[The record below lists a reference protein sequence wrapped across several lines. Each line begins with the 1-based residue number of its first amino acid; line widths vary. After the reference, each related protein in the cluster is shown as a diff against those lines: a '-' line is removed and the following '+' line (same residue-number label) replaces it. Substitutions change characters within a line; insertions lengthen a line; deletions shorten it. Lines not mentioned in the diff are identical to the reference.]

1 VRPVE
6 VQWRLFS
13 LEEVNKGENT
23 VDWENGRSAP
33 VLRVCALV
41 RKKHGQEALDRLYD
55 ALAQARFVREETLNE
70 PAVVEAAL
78 EAAGLDRGLREEALA
93 DDATR
98 KEVQK
103 EHAKIVDQHQAF
115 GVPHIV
121 LDGGKGPGMFGPVI
135 NPVPEGEEAG
145 ELWDRFVWLM
155 RQPGFF
161 EVKRSRPRR
170 H

>member
-1 VRPVE
+1 MRPVE

-13 LEEVNKGENT
+13 LEEVNKGEGT
-23 VDWENGRSAP
+23 VDWDGGRSAP
-33 VLRVCALV
+33 VLRVLALV
-41 RKKHGQEALDRLYD
+41 RKKHGQEAVDRLYD
-55 ALAQARFVREETLNE
+55 ALGKARFEREETLNE

-78 EAAGLDRGLREEALA
+78 EAAGLDRGLRLAALA
-93 DDATR
+93 DDKTR
-98 KEVQK
+98 KEVEK
-103 EHAKIVDQHQAF
+103 EHAAIVEGHQAF

-135 NPVPEGEEAG
+135 NPVPKGEEAG

-155 RQPGFF
+155 RQPSFF
-161 EVKRSRPRR
+161 EIKRSRPRR